1 MKPLAGVRVLVTRPE
16 AQAAPLCAAL
26 EALGAVAVRLPV
38 LQIEA
43 IADNSA
49 LQQVAENLAQ
59 IQKLIFIS
67 TNAVEFALPT
77 LFAIN
82 PQLLEKT
89 PCFAVGKSTA
99 EALQAYHLNVKAA
112 PPPFNSESLLT
123 LPELQTLPNER
134 VVIMRGEGGRELL
147 AESLKARGAHVEY
160 CNVYRRVL
168 PQLEKIP
175 EKVDIILITSSEGL
189 KNLTILLGDC
199 AWLRHTPLVL
209 ISERITAPDWQAPLF
224 AARRASDEGLIQ
236 ALLEWQQVNPHVR

>member
-43 IADNSA
+43 IANNQA

-67 TNAVEFALPT
+67 TNAVEYALPT
-77 LFAIN
+77 LLARN
-82 PQLLEKT
+82 PQALKAT
-89 PCFAVGKSTA
+89 PCFTVGKSTA
-99 EALQAYHLNVKAA
+99 QALQLHNLNVKAA

-123 LPELQTLPNER
+123 LPELQYLPNER
-134 VVIMRGEGGRELL
+134 IVIVRGEGGRELL
-147 AESLKARGAHVEY
+147 AESLKSRGAQVEY
-160 CNVYRRVL
+160 CDIYRRVL

-175 EKVDIILITSSEGL
+175 EKVDIIVITSSDGL
-189 KNLTILLGDC
+189 KNLAILLGDC

-209 ISERITAPDWQAPLF
+209 ISERIAAPDWQAPLF

-236 ALLEWQQVNPHVR
+236 ALLEWQQVNPHV

>member
-16 AQAAPLCAAL
+16 AQAAPLCAVL
-26 EALGAVAVRLPV
+26 EKLGAVAVRLPV

-43 IADNSA
+43 IANNQA

-67 TNAVEFALPT
+67 TNAVEYALPT
-77 LFAIN
+77 LLAIN
-82 PQLLEKT
+82 PQILKII

-99 EALQAYHLNVKAA
+99 QALQLYNLNVKAA

-123 LPELQTLPNER
+123 LPELQNLHNER
-134 VVIMRGEGGRELL
+134 VTIMRGEGGRELL
-147 AESLKARGAHVEY
+147 AESLTARGAQVEY
-160 CNVYRRVL
+160 CDIYRRIL

-224 AARRASDEGLIQ
+224 AATRASDEGLIQ
-236 ALLEWQQVNPHVR
+236 ALLEWQQVNSYD